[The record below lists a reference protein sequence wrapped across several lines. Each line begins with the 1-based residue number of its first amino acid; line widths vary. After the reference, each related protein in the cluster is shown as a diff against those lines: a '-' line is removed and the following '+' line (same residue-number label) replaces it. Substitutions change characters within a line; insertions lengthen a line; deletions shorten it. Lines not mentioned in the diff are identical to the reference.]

1 MRDLY
6 ILLGSNMGNS
16 VQQLK
21 TAIDILDKKLGKHI
35 SASSLYK
42 TKAWGN
48 TEQPDFYNQ
57 VIIYKSNLRPL
68 QIFEITQQTEKEMGR
83 ERKEKWGP
91 RIIDIDILFLGSMV
105 YYSDVLTVPHPQLY
119 KRRFTLEPLCE
130 LAPTFVHPVKNLNL
144 EKLLK
149 QCPDLLGVERIYQ

>member
-1 MRDLY
+1 ME
-6 ILLGSNMGNS
+6 
-16 VQQLK
+16 QLT
-21 TAIDILDKKLGKHI
+21 TAINLLDARFGNHKL
-35 SASSLYK
+35 SSLYK

-57 VIIYKSNLRPL
+57 VIIYHTLLRPQ
-68 QIFEITQQTEKEMGR
+68 QIFEITQQVEKKMGR

-91 RIIDIDILFLGSMV
+91 RIIDIDILFCGSII
-105 YYSDVLTVPHPQLY
+105 YYSDMLAVPHPQLH

-130 LAPTFVHPVKNLNL
+130 MAPQFVHPVKNMSL

-149 QCPDLLGVERIYQ
+149 QCPDELGVERIVHLG